1 MIMKGDTQVKL
12 KRSMSTILALM
23 LVCLTL
29 AACGSKSNNDASGA
43 SSPSASQAAESP
55 SESAS
60 PSASASEAADDEL
73 KPEEGATLLVWE
85 DKEHRA
91 HMEELAKGFT
101 EKYGVQV
108 KVDEVGGGDQINKLI
123 NDGPAGVGADVV
135 IFPHDN
141 LGKAVA
147 AGLLLPNDYFGDV
160 TKEENS
166 EASVKAFTFK
176 GELYGYPRS
185 VETYALF
192 YNKDLMPNPPKTF
205 DEVKAFAK
213 TFNGDGKYALMWEI
227 SNFYFAYSFLATPG
241 GYVFGQNGSD
251 PADIGLNND
260 GAVSGAKMY
269 QSLKEI
275 LPMKSGDATYDVKK
289 GLFTSGKLALDINGP
304 WTIADYKK
312 AGINFGVAP
321 LPTIDGKPNVSFS
334 GVKGYGVSSFSKYPN
349 AARLFARYATTKESQ
364 LSDFKANGTLPAN
377 KEAAADPAVA
387 SDPILVG
394 IIDQFQNSYPMPAI
408 PEMGNV
414 WGPGQAAMADI
425 WDKGTDP
432 KAALDNAVK
441 QIQEAN
447 SAVK

>member
-1 MIMKGDTQVKL
+1 M
-12 KRSMSTILALM
+12 KRSRGLFLSLILVLAFALS
-23 LVCLTL
+23 
-29 AACGSKSNNDASGA
+29 ACGGKGSGGSGA
-43 SSPSASQAAESP
+43 LP
-55 SESAS
+55 SESAAS
-60 PSASASEAADDEL
+60 PSASASASSDAAPGDENAADDDL
-73 KPEEGATLLVWE
+73 KPEEGATLVVWE

-91 HMEELAKGFT
+91 HMEALAKGFT
-101 EKYGVQV
+101 EKYGVPV

-147 AGLLLPNDYFGDV
+147 AGLLLPNDYFEDV
-160 TKEENS
+160 TKAENS
-166 EASVKAFTFK
+166 EASVKAFTFD
-176 GELYGYPRS
+176 GVLYGYPRS

-192 YNKDLMPNPPKTF
+192 YNKDLIANPPKTF
-205 DEVKAFAK
+205 DEVKEFAK

-241 GYVFGQNGSD
+241 GYVYGQNGTD
-251 PADIGLNND
+251 PNDIGLNNE
-260 GAVSGAKMY
+260 GAVAGAKVF

-289 GLFTSGKLALDINGP
+289 GLFTSGKLAMDINGP
-304 WTIADYKK
+304 WTIADYKN
-312 AGINFGVAP
+312 AGINFGAAP
-321 LPTIDGKPNVSFS
+321 LPSIDGKPNVSFS
-334 GVKGYGVSSFSKYPN
+334 GVKGYAVSAFSQYPN

-364 LSDFKANGTLPAN
+364 LFDFRENGTLPAN

-394 IIDQFQNSYPMPAI
+394 ILEQFKNSYPMPAI
-408 PEMGNV
+408 PEIGNV
-414 WGPGQAAMADI
+414 WNPGQAAMADI

-432 KAALDNAVK
+432 KTALDNAVK

-447 SAVK
+447 KAVN